1 MWPLIDRI
9 FTEVNNG
16 VYRAG
21 FATTQAA
28 YDEAVVAVFETL
40 DELERRLGQNRYLL
54 GNTLTEADLRLWT
67 TLLRF
72 DAVYVTHFKCDR
84 KRIADYPNLSGLLR
98 DIYQL
103 PGVADTVHMDHI
115 RHHYFRSHPTIN
127 PHGIIS
133 IGPEQDFNAPHGR
146 DHFGPVT
153 VTGA

>member
-1 MWPLIDRI
+1 MIYPSL
-9 FTEVNNG
+9 NNG

-21 FATTQAA
+21 FATSQHA
-28 YDEAVVAVFETL
+28 YDEAVHEVF
-40 DELERRLGQNRYLL
+40 DMLEQLEERLAGHRFLT

-67 TLLRF
+67 TLIRF

-103 PGVADTVHMDHI
+103 PGVAGTVHMDHI

-133 IGPEQDFNAPHGR
+133 TGPQQDFTTTHGR
-146 DHFGPVT
+146 DRFGPV
-153 VTGA
+153 VIHGV